1 MKVKFYQWRLLGEL
15 PVIMKSIKCVTLVS
29 SEHPLIH
36 DVDSFQ
42 VQLASSQLPPALA
55 PWINYRTCSTRISGP
70 CLTIGWRK
78 ISWRQLLPSG
88 SPSDGLKNEIPIN
101 HLFSVGLAS
110 GNISRG
116 DASFLVFFVFPFDL
130 YILRSKLVIL
140 PKGQKFNL

>member
-1 MKVKFYQWRLLGEL
+1 MKVTQRTSRYHES
-15 PVIMKSIKCVTLVS
+15 KSIKCITLGY
-29 SEHPLIH
+29 SEHTLIH

-42 VQLASSQLPPALA
+42 VQLASSQLPPALT
-55 PWINYRTCSTRISGP
+55 PWINYRTCSIRMSAP
-70 CLTIGWRK
+70 CLTIGWKK

-88 SPSDGLKNEIPIN
+88 SPSKGLKNEISVH

-116 DASFLVFFVFPFDL
+116 DASFLLFFVFPFDL

-140 PKGQKFNL
+140 PKGQKLNF